1 MSYEFEEVDR
11 FVTGTVGEPGERQF
25 FLQVRSANRLI
36 SAAIEKSQVLTMA
49 QRLEL
54 LVKQVLKEDLS
65 LHSKALTRDDL
76 PLEQPIDSDFVIGAI
91 SIAWESEKKRIQIEL
106 YAISEI
112 DIQSDLED
120 EEEEEHAE
128 LVFGLSISQAQA
140 FVTRTFAV
148 VNAGRLPC
156 PFCAIP
162 IDPRGHLC
170 PRANGYRR

>member
-1 MSYEFEEVDR
+1 MSFEFQEVDR

-25 FLQVRSANRLI
+25 FLQVRSSNRLI
-36 SAAIEKSQVLTMA
+36 SAALEKSQALAMA
-49 QRLEL
+49 QRLDL

-65 LHSKALTRDDL
+65 LRSKAPERDDL
-76 PLEQPIDSDFVIGAI
+76 PLEQPIDSDFVVGAI
-91 SIAWESEKKRIQIEL
+91 SITWDGEQQRIIIEL
-106 YAISEI
+106 YSINDSE
-112 DIQSDLED
+112 DD
-120 EEEEEHAE
+120 EEVEDAD
-128 LVFGLSISQAQA
+128 LVFWLIISQAQG
-140 FVTRTFAV
+140 FVWRTHAV

>member
-1 MSYEFEEVDR
+1 MNFEFKEVDR

-36 SAAIEKSQVLTMA
+36 SAALEKSQAQTMA
-49 QRLEL
+49 QRLDL
-54 LVKQVLKEDLS
+54 LVKQVLKEDLT
-65 LHSKALTRDDL
+65 LRSKAPERDDL
-76 PLEQPIDSDFVIGAI
+76 PLEQPIDSDFVVGAI
-91 SIAWESEKKRIQIEL
+91 SITWDGEQQRIIIEL
-106 YAISEI
+106 YSINDSEDSI
-112 DIQSDLED
+112 NDSEEAED
-120 EEEEEHAE
+120 AD
-128 LVFGLSISQAQA
+128 LVFWLTISQAQG
-140 FVTRTFAV
+140 FVWRTNAV

>member
-1 MSYEFEEVDR
+1 MNFEFKEVDR

-36 SAAIEKSQVLTMA
+36 SATLEKSQAQTMA
-49 QRLEL
+49 QRLDL
-54 LVKQVLKEDLS
+54 LVKQVLKEDLT
-65 LHSKALTRDDL
+65 LRSKAPERDDL
-76 PLEQPIDSDFVIGAI
+76 PLEQPIDSDFVVGAI
-91 SIAWESEKKRIQIEL
+91 SIAWDGEQQRLIIEL
-106 YAISEI
+106 YSINNSDDSDDSDDSE
-112 DIQSDLED
+112 E
-120 EEEEEHAE
+120 AE
-128 LVFGLSISQAQA
+128 LVFWLTISQAQG
-140 FVTRTFAV
+140 FVWRTNAV

>member
-1 MSYEFEEVDR
+1 MSFEFAEVDR

-25 FLQVRSANRLI
+25 FLQVRSSQRLI
-36 SAAIEKSQVLTMA
+36 SAAIEKSQALTMA

-54 LVKQVLKEDLS
+54 LVKQVLKEDSS
-65 LHSKALTRDDL
+65 LRSKTLQRDDL
-76 PLEQPIDSDFVIGAI
+76 PLEQPIERDFVIGAI
-91 SIAWESEKKRIQIEL
+91 SIAWESVKERVEIEL
-106 YAISEI
+106 YAVTEV
-112 DIQSDLED
+112 DVQDDLEVEDND
-120 EEEEEHAE
+120 EQAE
-128 LVFGLSISQAQA
+128 LTFSLSISQAQA
-140 FVTRTFAV
+140 FVTRTIAV

>member
-1 MSYEFEEVDR
+1 MNFEFKEVDR

-36 SAAIEKSQVLTMA
+36 SAALEKSQAQTMA
-49 QRLEL
+49 QRLDL
-54 LVKQVLKEDLS
+54 LVKQVLKEDLT
-65 LHSKALTRDDL
+65 LRSKAPERDDL
-76 PLEQPIDSDFVIGAI
+76 PLEQPIDSDFVVGAI
-91 SIAWESEKKRIQIEL
+91 SITWDGEQQRIIIEL
-106 YAISEI
+106 YSINDSDDSNDSEEA
-112 DIQSDLED
+112 ED
-120 EEEEEHAE
+120 AD
-128 LVFGLSISQAQA
+128 LVFWLTISQAQG
-140 FVTRTFAV
+140 FVWRTNAV

>member
-1 MSYEFEEVDR
+1 MNFEFKEVDR

-36 SAAIEKSQVLTMA
+36 SATLEKSQAQTMA
-49 QRLEL
+49 QRLDL
-54 LVKQVLKEDLS
+54 LVKQVLKEDLT
-65 LHSKALTRDDL
+65 LRSKTPERDDL
-76 PLEQPIDSDFVIGAI
+76 PLEQPIDSDFVVGAI
-91 SIAWESEKKRIQIEL
+91 SITWDGEQQRIIIEL
-106 YAISEI
+106 YSINDSDDSDDSEEA
-112 DIQSDLED
+112 ED
-120 EEEEEHAE
+120 AD
-128 LVFGLSISQAQA
+128 LVFWLTISQAQG
-140 FVTRTFAV
+140 FVWRTNAV

>member
-1 MSYEFEEVDR
+1 MNFEFKEVDR

-36 SAAIEKSQVLTMA
+36 SAALEKSQAQTMA
-49 QRLEL
+49 QRLDL
-54 LVKQVLKEDLS
+54 LVKQVLKEDLT
-65 LHSKALTRDDL
+65 LRSKALPRDDN
-76 PLEQPIDSDFVIGAI
+76 PLEQPIDSDFVVGAI
-91 SIAWESEKKRIQIEL
+91 SITWDGEQQRIIIEL
-106 YAISEI
+106 YSINDSE
-112 DIQSDLED
+112 DD
-120 EEEEEHAE
+120 EEAE
-128 LVFGLSISQAQA
+128 DADLVFSLTISQAQG
-140 FVTRTFAV
+140 FVWRTNAV

>member
-1 MSYEFEEVDR
+1 MNFEFQEVDR

-25 FLQVRSANRLI
+25 FVQVRSSTRLI
-36 SAAIEKSQVLTMA
+36 SATLEKSQAQTMA
-49 QRLEL
+49 QRLDL

-65 LHSKALTRDDL
+65 LKVQTPARDDL

-91 SIAWESEKKRIQIEL
+91 SISWDGHQQRVIIEL
-106 YAISEI
+106 YAINDS
-112 DIQSDLED
+112 ED
-120 EEEEEHAE
+120 EDQVEDAD
-128 LVFGLSISQAQA
+128 LTFWITISQAQS
-140 FVTRTFAV
+140 FVSRTNAV

>member
-1 MSYEFEEVDR
+1 MNFEFQEVDR

-25 FLQVRSANRLI
+25 FVQVRSSNRLI
-36 SAAIEKSQVLTMA
+36 SATLEKSQAQTMA
-49 QRLEL
+49 QRLDL

-65 LHSKALTRDDL
+65 LKVQIPTRDDL

-91 SIAWESEKKRIQIEL
+91 SISWDGQQQRVIIEL
-106 YAISEI
+106 YAINDS
-112 DIQSDLED
+112 ED
-120 EEEEEHAE
+120 EDQVEDAD
-128 LVFGLSISQAQA
+128 VTFWITISQAQG
-140 FVTRTFAV
+140 FVVRTNAV